1 VRAVL
6 ALTWND
12 EQWVLLRHI
21 LLAFVLTFAVGF
33 EREIRGAPA
42 GDRTYSLIG
51 TASAAITAVAFIQSP
66 QTIAGVVTG
75 IGFVGAGMVFREP
88 GGMVKGV
95 TSAAT
100 LLGVV
105 AIGILAGAGYGAL
118 AIALAL
124 IILIDLEL
132 RYIPLLKRLDARR
145 YIGMVDEDDVM
156 PEPGRSP
163 EG

>member
-1 VRAVL
+1 MRAVL

-33 EREIRGAPA
+33 EREMRGAPA

-75 IGFVGAGMVFREP
+75 IGFIGAGMVFREQ

-118 AIALAL
+118 AIALAA

-132 RYIPLLKRLDARR
+132 RYIPILKRLDARR
-145 YIGMVDEDDVM
+145 YVGMVDEDDVM
-156 PEPGRSP
+156 PEKGRSP